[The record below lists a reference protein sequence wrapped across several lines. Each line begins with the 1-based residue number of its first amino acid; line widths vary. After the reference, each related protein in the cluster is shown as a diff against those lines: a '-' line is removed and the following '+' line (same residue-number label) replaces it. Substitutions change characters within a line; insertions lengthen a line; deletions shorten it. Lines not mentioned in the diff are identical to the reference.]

1 MLAGILQVA
10 AVTAGGA
17 AVIAVVLY
25 APAVVRTGRRLGIR
39 LGVLAPDEP
48 VLPQPVERV
57 ARDVRRIRADLVV
70 LDPQTPVARRRGL
83 LAAYDDALAD
93 ACRALGLPDLLSDI
107 PDGVER
113 ELARLEVEQELVEA
127 GLIPGRTPGR

>member
-1 MLAGILQVA
+1 MQIAV
-10 AVTAGGA
+10 VTAVGA
-17 AVIAVVLY
+17 AVVAMVLY

-83 LAAYDDALAD
+83 LAGVRR
-93 ACRALGLPDLLSDI
+93 RAGRRLLGHWDCPTCCSDI

>member
-1 MLAGILQVA
+1 MLAGILQIA
-10 AVTAGGA
+10 AITAVGA
-17 AVIAVVLY
+17 VVVGAVLY
-25 APAVVRTGRRLGIR
+25 APAVVRAGRRLATR

-48 VLPQPVERV
+48 VLPQPVERL
-57 ARDVRRIRADLVV
+57 ASDVRRIRADLVV

-93 ACRALGLPDLLSDI
+93 ACRALGLPDLLSDL
-107 PDGVER
+107 PDGVDR

>member
-1 MLAGILQVA
+1 MLAGIAQIAV
-10 AVTAGGA
+10 VTALGA
-17 AVIAVVLY
+17 AVVAVVLHG
-25 APAVVRTGRRLGIR
+25 PTLVRTGRRLGLR
-39 LGVLAPDEP
+39 LGILAPDEP
-48 VLPQPVERV
+48 VLPQPVEQV

-93 ACRALGLPDLLSDI
+93 ACRALGLPDLLGDV
-107 PDGVER
+107 PDGVDR
-113 ELARLEVEQELVEA
+113 ELARLEVEQGLVEA